1 MPTLRDKS
9 NISPVLVPI
18 DLTGGKN
25 LHCYMRMSTRE
36 PRGNLD
42 FKNSLTVNIDTA
54 RPRMIRTKVAVLT
67 RMLIVE
73 RDSCGDSCDV
83 YRNRKRP
90 LTYDDAVSTVEI
102 DDSLHVWASVSSF
115 TKLVLSLHEDN

>member
-9 NISPVLVPI
+9 NKSPVLVPI
-18 DLTGGKN
+18 DLTEGKN
-25 LHCYMRMSTRE
+25 LHCSMRMSTRE
-36 PRGNLD
+36 PRGNSD
-42 FKNSLTVNIDTA
+42 YKNFLPINIDTA
-54 RPRMIRTKVAVLT
+54 RPRMIRAEVAVLT

-73 RDSCGDSCDV
+73 RDSCGNSNNV

-90 LTYDDAVSTVEI
+90 LTYDDAVSTVKV
-102 DDSLHVWASVSSF
+102 DNRLHVWTSISSF